1 MNDSCCKTIVGGLF
15 ASYFLRQFDQDLHK
29 LAYLRGNVHRKIRS
43 QHGDIYC
50 LALMFGSGLRSV
62 TKPHRN
68 LKVYAWKETAFRLA
82 QVSSGL
88 PTEGGTLRWNSRYL
102 GKYYA
107 LEIYHAQER
116 PDAPFCRYFEVLTK

>member
-68 LKVYAWKETAFRLA
+68 LKVYTRKKATFRLA

-88 PTEGGTLRWNSRYL
+88 PTEGGH
-102 GKYYA
+102 YA
-107 LEIYHAQER
+107 GIAAFREI
-116 PDAPFCRYFEVLTK
+116 D